1 MLAGCALFP
10 DKYDPT
16 AAWSAARLYREAK
29 DQLNDGNYDQAIK
42 YYESLETRYPYGQFA
57 QQAQIETAYAYF
69 KQNEQAS
76 AIAAIDRYIKLH
88 PNGINTDYAYFLK
101 GIVYFNEDQG
111 LLGKISAQDPTERD
125 PKSAR
130 DSYDA
135 FKELVQRFPESKY
148 TPDALARM
156 KYLVNALASSEVHVA
171 RYYMKRGA
179 YIAAANRAQYALQN
193 YPQTPALEEALLI
206 MVQAYDALGMSDLRN
221 DAERIMRKNF
231 PESAYL
237 KSADSRQEPWWK
249 PW

>member
-1 MLAGCALFP
+1 VLLAACELSP

-16 AAWSAARLYREAK
+16 AGWSATKLYREAK
-29 DQLNDGNYDQAIK
+29 DMLNDGNYDQAIK

-69 KQNEQAS
+69 KQNEQVS
-76 AIAAIDRYIKLH
+76 AVAAIDRYIKLH
-88 PNGINTDYAYFLK
+88 PNGTNADYAYYLK

-111 LLGKISAQDPTERD
+111 LLGKISSQDPTERD

-135 FKELVQRFPESKY
+135 FKELAQRFPESRY

-156 KYLVNALASSEVHVA
+156 KYLVNALAASEVHVA

-179 YIAAANRAQYALQN
+179 YIAAANRAQYALRT

-206 MVQAYDALGMSDLRN
+206 MVQAYDALGMTDLRN
-221 DAERIMRKNF
+221 DAERIMKRNF
-231 PESAYL
+231 PNSAYL
-237 KSADSRQEPWWK
+237 KSVDGR
-249 PW
+249 